1 MLKYPML
8 LVLLCL
14 AVLKAHGQTAP
25 CKEHQ
30 CLAVIDAGST
40 GARVHL
46 FTYDKEHHNTAV
58 NIKELWSNKV
68 KPGFA
73 TLEGKQAIID
83 DYLNA
88 LFAGAPAHPMPV
100 YFYATA
106 GMRLLPQNKQKNYY
120 QIVQNWF
127 KQHPQWQLID
137 AKTLT
142 GNEEALYDW
151 LSVNYYLGTLQS
163 PNELIGVMDI
173 GGASVQ
179 IVFPLLEPIDSEDSQ
194 VTVDLYGQHYNLFVH
209 SFLGLGQNEMSHQF
223 LDKSSCFPKGYPLPD
238 GDLGQGDA
246 KNCVDTVTSLINQV
260 HLVNDKVRPYLS
272 THSIHDWYV
281 LGGLAYLAESS
292 PFQFQNNQLTNQ
304 ELLNQAN
311 SLICQQQWQNLS
323 AAFPDNDY
331 LDNYCI
337 LPAFYYAL
345 MVHGYGLSAEQP
357 IHYSSSA
364 QNLDWTLGVVV
375 SH

>member
-1 MLKYPML
+1 ML

-14 AVLKAHGQTAP
+14 AVLNAHSQSAP
-25 CKEHQ
+25 CTEHQ
-30 CLAVIDAGST
+30 CMAVVDAGST
-40 GARVHL
+40 GARLHI
-46 FTYDKEHHNTAV
+46 FTYDKDPNNTAV

-73 TLEGKQAIID
+73 TLEGKQSIID
-83 DYLNA
+83 DYLA
-88 LFAGAPAHPMPV
+88 RLFAGALEYPMPV
-100 YFYATA
+100 YFYSTA
-106 GMRLLPQNKQKNYY
+106 GMRLLPQNLQKIHY

-151 LSVNYYLGTLQS
+151 LSVNYHLGTLQA
-163 PNELIGVMDI
+163 PNEPIGVMDI

-179 IVFPLLEPIDSEDSQ
+179 IVFPLPEKVDSRKDSQ
-194 VTVDLYGQHYNLFVH
+194 VTLDLYGQHFNLFVH
-209 SFLGLGQNEMSHQF
+209 SFLGLGQNEMSHQL
-223 LDKSSCFPKGYPLPD
+223 LDNSSCFPEGYPLPD
-238 GDLGQGDA
+238 GGMGQGDA
-246 KNCVDTVTSLINQV
+246 RNCADTLATLINQV
-260 HLVNDKVRPYLS
+260 HYVNDTVRPFLTTYP
-272 THSIHDWYV
+272 IHDWYL
-281 LGGLAYLAESS
+281 LGGVAYLAESK

-304 ELLNQAN
+304 ELLEQAN
-311 SLICQQQWQNLS
+311 SLICHQQWQNLS
-323 AAFPDNDY
+323 NEFPNNDY

-345 MVHGYGLSAEQP
+345 MVHGYGLSAQQSV
-357 IHYSSSA
+357 HYISSA

-375 SH
+375 YH